1 VKIAKKI
8 KVKEIRMRDK
18 SQKACQFVSLLI
30 RFACGA
36 ILFLVA
42 SAIPMT
48 NQAQTQQQRKPTDS
62 VPIPEP
68 AIPSIH
74 GQTRSLADESGD
86 LSKPIA
92 PLPVG
97 PEAGQTVRM
106 SPALLRGDRVNGV
119 PQKLG
124 SMGTFQILLIL
135 HLSNGFVLLICFFSL
150 GINNPWKWFQ
160 QTRMKN
166 MK

>member
-1 VKIAKKI
+1 
-8 KVKEIRMRDK
+8 MRDK
-18 SQKACQFVSLLI
+18 PQKARQFASLLI
-30 RFACGA
+30 RFACVA
-36 ILFLVA
+36 ILWLVT

-68 AIPSIH
+68 ASQNH
-74 GQTRSLADESGD
+74 GQTTTPSFQSVATSGGEHRG

-97 PEAGQTVRM
+97 QKAAQSVRM
-106 SPALLRGDRVNGV
+106 SPAHRVNEV
-119 PQKLG
+119 SQKLG
-124 SMGTFQILLIL
+124 SMGTLQTVLVL
-135 HLSNGFVLLICFFSL
+135 HVANGFVLLLCFFSL
-150 GINNPWKWFQ
+150 GIKNPWKWFQ

-166 MK
+166 MKWKDDPQGG